1 MKLVIIED
9 HLIIRDGV
17 KQACVHQFGH
27 EVVGVAAS
35 GAEGVD
41 LVCEHRPDAVVL
53 DLGLP
58 DMSGFVVAEIVQRE
72 VPGVRVLVLSGQLDP
87 FTVWRVERSGVH
99 GFVDKGSSTVEAIGE
114 GLAAIGRGKT
124 YFSPTYQ
131 DARRERR
138 ADTSSFEKVLSR
150 TEQDVLALVG
160 EGLTDQEI
168 GRRMGIAPATAQ
180 THRSKILQK
189 LEIKGTPKLVAF
201 AIQNGFTRLPSRSPF
216 LVRA

>member
-1 MKLVIIED
+1 M
-9 HLIIRDGV
+9 
-17 KQACVHQFGH
+17 
-27 EVVGVAAS
+27 
-35 GAEGVD
+35 
-41 LVCEHRPDAVVL
+41 
-53 DLGLP
+53 
-58 DMSGFVVAEIVQRE
+58 
-72 VPGVRVLVLSGQLDP
+72 LVLSGQLDP

-99 GFVDKGSSTVEAIGE
+99 GFVDKGASTVEAVGEALVALGE
-114 GLAAIGRGKT
+114 GKT
-124 YFSPTYQ
+124 FFSPAYQ
-131 DARRERR
+131 AARRERR
-138 ADTSSFEKVLSR
+138 ADTCSFEKVLSR

-216 LVRA
+216 LV